1 MHGGVNFQPYQKQY
15 EQIAPDGMHYFQ
27 SYNASEGFFGIQDQ
41 LNSNDMLLMLDYGIY
56 YEFIPMEELH
66 KDQPESLTL
75 DEVQTGEQYAIAI
88 TTNGGLW
95 RYLIGDTITFTSVHP
110 FRIKVTGRTK
120 HFINAFGEEIIIDNA
135 EQALTYA
142 CEKTSAQISDYTAG
156 PIYMSENNKGAHE
169 WLIEFEKAP
178 NNLTLFT
185 EALDEKLK
193 MINSD
198 YEAKRSSDLSLTAP
212 KIVSVPKGTFY
223 RWLKNKNKLG
233 GQHKVPR
240 LANNRDIIEQIYT
253 LIPEPMA

>member
-1 MHGGVNFQPYQKQY
+1 
-15 EQIAPDGMHYFQ
+15 
-27 SYNASEGFFGIQDQ
+27 
-41 LNSNDMLLMLDYGIY
+41 MLLMLDYGIY